1 MLRFD
6 SAGLAG
12 VRERVVSAQ
21 PGRTRGGSYRGVKS
35 ARDRGCPR
43 WRAFWGLLFG
53 IVFFIPVFV
62 GAIGATIA
70 ALGAHF
76 NGYGIS
82 DDDAPA
88 YHERE

>member
-1 MLRFD
+1 
-6 SAGLAG
+6 
-12 VRERVVSAQ
+12 
-21 PGRTRGGSYRGVKS
+21 
-35 ARDRGCPR
+35 
-43 WRAFWGLLFG
+43 LFG